1 VTAQH
6 AKPYPPVSR
15 EAPEA
20 LRRRLVEDAVAGVAT
35 PLRWAVLAYERIGRA
50 MLPGDPGQGA
60 DLAVAGVE
68 EEVRAM
74 TGRGMP
80 GVAYVSE
87 SALGT

>member
-6 AKPYPPVSR
+6 AKPYPDPHR
-15 EAPEA
+15 EPPAA
-20 LRRRLVEDAVAGVAT
+20 LRKRLVEDAVAGVTT
-35 PLRWAVLAYERIGRA
+35 PLRWAVIAYERVGRA
-50 MLPGDPGQGA
+50 MLPGDPAQGA

-68 EEVRAM
+68 EEVRSL

-80 GVAYVSE
+80 GVAYVRE